1 MTVTPRV
8 WTGSR
13 RQLPASHPAGTPA
26 RPPNRNPPA
35 STSRG
40 HRVEC
45 HPLSLRAA
53 GEGDRSHH
61 RRRGPEACPQ
71 EQTTARRP
79 PPPGFTSAFAPAAPG
94 SARLD
99 SLSLGQQPAARRPR
113 PDASPARPEFGFF
126 STARSAHS
134 PGARRSPRE
143 EDTLGPLAQAPPP
156 PVSDSAHSRVLPS
169 PRVLIPPPDPTP
181 RMPLPPISDSTHA
194 LTLPRPQL
202 RPHPAPLSKLRFH
215 SLPDCPSQALLT
227 PPTPSPAP
235 PLALPPP
242 SAPPCGS
249 RRLEGRRPSAVWVVR
264 RETRGDWPRVAP
276 VSLLSQG
283 PEPVLQTPGRESRLL
298 KTRCPGRCWGSFLL
312 KQQKYRRRCYRKCS
326 S

>member
-1 MTVTPRV
+1 MGASRAGARAHVSAHPCHPHRTAARQPGWGWGERAGDALSYLRTRLSPPHRLHPRVYILRATRTSTLNPCPVCSSATVTPRV

-13 RQLPASHPAGTPA
+13 RQLPTSHPARTPA

-40 HRVEC
+40 HRGDR
-45 HPLSLRAA
+45 HPRSLRAA
-53 GEGDRSHH
+53 GKGDRSHH
-61 RRRGPEACPQ
+61 GRRGPEACPQ

-99 SLSLGQQPAARRPR
+99 ALSLGQQPAARRPR

-156 PVSDSAHSRVLPS
+156 PISDSAHSWALPR

-181 RMPLPPISDSTHA
+181 LMPLPPISDSTHA

-202 RPHPAPLSKLRFH
+202 RPR
-215 SLPDCPSQALLT
+215 
-227 PPTPSPAP
+227 PAP
-235 PLALPPP
+235 P
-242 SAPPCGS
+242 
-249 RRLEGRRPSAVWVVR
+249 
-264 RETRGDWPRVAP
+264 
-276 VSLLSQG
+276 Q
-283 PEPVLQTPGRESRLL
+283 QTPVPL
-298 KTRCPGRCWGSFLL
+298 TP
-312 KQQKYRRRCYRKCS
+312 
-326 S
+326 